1 MYFYMPTKVYQ
12 EKGAVVNHAAEWCKA
27 GQRAL
32 LVTGKNSAKKNGS
45 LNDVCMALKQQ
56 KKTYVIFNGVEENP
70 SVETILAAS
79 ALGLEEQCDFVIG
92 IGGGSPL
99 DAAKAIA
106 FMMYHKET
114 SVELLYTPGDD
125 RALPVIA
132 VPTTCGTGSEATP
145 YSILTRP
152 EKKAKGSIPH
162 KIFPIYA
169 LVDGTYL
176 RYAPKQVLH
185 NTAIDALGHF
195 YESYVNVNATQYSRM
210 LVEKGLQIWAKGKEV
225 FLGKKEAT
233 DEDYEQMMLASTI
246 AGMAISITST
256 TLPHGLSY
264 PLTCYRDM
272 AHGMGVGYFQAGYLR
287 EADKKDRDILM
298 QLSGFESVDEMD
310 AFYQQVCQPEKQ
322 DEEMLQLCVDSI
334 VTNEAKMR
342 MCPFPVDR
350 KVLERM
356 VGLRK

>member
-1 MYFYMPTKVYQ
+1 MFFYMPTKVYQ
-12 EKGAVVNHAAEWCKA
+12 EQGAVTNHAAEWCQVGHKA
-27 GQRAL
+27 L
-32 LVTGKNSAKKNGS
+32 IVTGRSSSKKNGS
-45 LNDVCMALKQQ
+45 LQDVCEALESQR
-56 KKTYVIFNGVEENP
+56 KTYVIFNGVEENP
-70 SVETILAAS
+70 SVNTVLAAS
-79 ALGLEEQCDFVIG
+79 ALGVEEECDFVIG

-106 FMMYHKET
+106 FMIFHKSLSIEM
-114 SVELLYTPGDD
+114 LYTSGDD

-152 EKKAKGSIPH
+152 ELKSKGSIPH

-169 LVDGTYL
+169 LVDGRYL

-185 NTAIDALGHF
+185 NTAIDAMGHF
-195 YESYVNVNATQYSRM
+195 YESYVNRNATPYSKM
-210 LVEKGLQIWAKGKEV
+210 LVEKGLQIWAKGKSV
-225 FLGKKEAT
+225 FLGEREPE

-264 PLTCYRDM
+264 PLTCYQDM

-287 EADKKDRDILM
+287 EADKKDRDALM

-310 AFYQQVCQPEKQ
+310 AFYQQICQPEKQ
-322 DEEMLQLCVDSI
+322 NEEMLQICADSI
-334 VTNEAKMR
+334 ASNEAKLQV
-342 MCPFPVDR
+342 CPFLVDR
-350 KVLERM
+350 EVLCRI
-356 VGLRK
+356 VGLR